1 MLAATLVESLA
12 LFIACWAVVL
22 LGGRGARREAP
33 RPAVAVIVAL
43 VGATAISIGSL
54 LGIPGRN
61 SAAAGLAFVAFGL
74 AWLPT
79 TRNWSL
85 RGHLAWTST
94 TLFTVAYLGYM
105 LVWTLQ
111 SQLGVIGTCGGLVLW
126 LLELA
131 AFTFGLVSGRE
142 LLDVLTRRKWE
153 RRHLDDPCAAPT
165 AFPFVSLHV
174 PAYNEPP
181 EMVLATL
188 ESLLRIDYPAFE
200 IVMIDDNTTDTALWR
215 PVENFCASRDISFH
229 HLEDWPGYKSGALNY
244 ALAVTDPRAEVVGIV
259 DADYLVE
266 PDYLRRCAPLFAQR
280 PRLGFVQTPQDYRE
294 WRDSA
299 YYRRLYYSYD
309 YFFRVSQVSRNERNG
324 AIFGGTMGLIRREA
338 LEQLGGWDE
347 WCITEDAEL
356 SLRLLKAGWDGQ
368 HIETSF
374 GRGVMP
380 LSFEALKRQRY
391 RWCFGGVQILRK
403 HWRSL
408 MPWDRSTDNGLSQR
422 QRYDY
427 LTGGLQWFGDLIG
440 LGFALL
446 LLAGALSIAVG
457 NGLTFRRLSGALL
470 VVPPLLIGFGLA
482 RTVAIIRDRTGATLR
497 DAAGALRMWLALGLT
512 VAKACATGLVRSEGV
527 FMRTPKLKGEGSWH
541 DAVRANPS
549 EVAFGS
555 ALAACIPLVLWQGH
569 GPVSVMV
576 ALLLAW
582 HATAL
587 LLAPA
592 QTFAALHADL
602 PSSLRRLR
610 RNEWVRDRLSAT
622 RRPLGVGLAVACIA
636 GAALLA
642 AVVLAPPHRAGPGP
656 TANVL
661 DQARGGATHG
671 QQAGAAGGTT
681 DATRARSSTTSDAR
695 RSGRTST
702 TARAVGQL
710 QPGRPPGSGST
721 PHTTQG
727 GALGSP
733 STSRP
738 PTSTPAT
745 ATTAPAPTTVT
756 AAPHPTGP
764 PTTATRTTGPPS
776 TRRATGPPS
785 PPTTRA
791 HP

>member
-1 MLAATLVESLA
+1 
-12 LFIACWAVVL
+12 
-22 LGGRGARREAP
+22 
-33 RPAVAVIVAL
+33 
-43 VGATAISIGSL
+43 
-54 LGIPGRN
+54 
-61 SAAAGLAFVAFGL
+61 
-74 AWLPT
+74 
-79 TRNWSL
+79 
-85 RGHLAWTST
+85 
-94 TLFTVAYLGYM
+94 
-105 LVWTLQ
+105 
-111 SQLGVIGTCGGLVLW
+111 
-126 LLELA
+126 
-131 AFTFGLVSGRE
+131 
-142 LLDVLTRRKWE
+142 
-153 RRHLDDPCAAPT
+153 
-165 AFPFVSLHV
+165 
-174 PAYNEPP
+174 
-181 EMVLATL
+181 
-188 ESLLRIDYPAFE
+188 
-200 IVMIDDNTTDTALWR
+200 
-215 PVENFCASRDISFH
+215 
-229 HLEDWPGYKSGALNY
+229 
-244 ALAVTDPRAEVVGIV
+244 
-259 DADYLVE
+259 
-266 PDYLRRCAPLFAQR
+266 LFAQR

-642 AVVLAPPHRAGPGP
+642 AAVLAPPHRAGPGP

-671 QQAGAAGGTT
+671 QQAGRPAERPTRPGLDRRPPRTPAGRGGPARRREPSVSSSRAAPRAAGRRR
-681 DATRARSSTTSDAR
+681 TRPRVALS
-695 RSGRTST
+695 
-702 TARAVGQL
+702 AV
-710 QPGRPPGSGST
+710 RPP
-721 PHTTQG
+721 
-727 GALGSP
+727 
-733 STSRP
+733 
-738 PTSTPAT
+738 
-745 ATTAPAPTTVT
+745 
-756 AAPHPTGP
+756 
-764 PTTATRTTGPPS
+764 
-776 TRRATGPPS
+776 
-785 PPTTRA
+785 RA
-791 HP
+791 HPPLLPRRRRPLPRPRP

>member
-1 MLAATLVESLA
+1 
-12 LFIACWAVVL
+12 
-22 LGGRGARREAP
+22 
-33 RPAVAVIVAL
+33 
-43 VGATAISIGSL
+43 
-54 LGIPGRN
+54 
-61 SAAAGLAFVAFGL
+61 
-74 AWLPT
+74 
-79 TRNWSL
+79 
-85 RGHLAWTST
+85 
-94 TLFTVAYLGYM
+94 
-105 LVWTLQ
+105 
-111 SQLGVIGTCGGLVLW
+111 
-126 LLELA
+126 
-131 AFTFGLVSGRE
+131 
-142 LLDVLTRRKWE
+142 
-153 RRHLDDPCAAPT
+153 
-165 AFPFVSLHV
+165 
-174 PAYNEPP
+174 
-181 EMVLATL
+181 
-188 ESLLRIDYPAFE
+188 
-200 IVMIDDNTTDTALWR
+200 
-215 PVENFCASRDISFH
+215 
-229 HLEDWPGYKSGALNY
+229 
-244 ALAVTDPRAEVVGIV
+244 
-259 DADYLVE
+259 
-266 PDYLRRCAPLFAQR
+266 
-280 PRLGFVQTPQDYRE
+280 
-294 WRDSA
+294 
-299 YYRRLYYSYD
+299 
-309 YFFRVSQVSRNERNG
+309 
-324 AIFGGTMGLIRREA
+324 
-338 LEQLGGWDE
+338 
-347 WCITEDAEL
+347 
-356 SLRLLKAGWDGQ
+356 
-368 HIETSF
+368 
-374 GRGVMP
+374 
-380 LSFEALKRQRY
+380 
-391 RWCFGGVQILRK
+391 
-403 HWRSL
+403 